1 MIYKYL
7 LEIKYRI
14 LFSIIAWNF
23 LIINCYCFKETL
35 LYFIMATS
43 STNSVYFLT
52 TDVTEVFLTYVQL
65 SLYVAKQVTIV
76 FIYFQTFTFLSTG
89 LYMFEYI
96 YLKNIAII
104 VFVGWLICIFVLNS
118 IIFPTSWDFFFKFQE
133 YLSFQNLTFHFEVK
147 LNEYLIFYKSMHH
160 LSNSIFQITILFFVF
175 IDLFKT
181 NLLII
186 KKLRKVAYFFFFLFS
201 TISTPPEILYQ
212 LIVSICMIM
221 IYEIRI
227 IYTVLKIELV
237 NF

>member
-1 MIYKYL
+1 
-7 LEIKYRI
+7 
-14 LFSIIAWNF
+14 
-23 LIINCYCFKETL
+23 
-35 LYFIMATS
+35 
-43 STNSVYFLT
+43 
-52 TDVTEVFLTYVQL
+52 
-65 SLYVAKQVTIV
+65 
-76 FIYFQTFTFLSTG
+76 
-89 LYMFEYI
+89 
-96 YLKNIAII
+96 
-104 VFVGWLICIFVLNS
+104 
-118 IIFPTSWDFFFKFQE
+118 
-133 YLSFQNLTFHFEVK
+133 
-147 LNEYLIFYKSMHH
+147 MHH